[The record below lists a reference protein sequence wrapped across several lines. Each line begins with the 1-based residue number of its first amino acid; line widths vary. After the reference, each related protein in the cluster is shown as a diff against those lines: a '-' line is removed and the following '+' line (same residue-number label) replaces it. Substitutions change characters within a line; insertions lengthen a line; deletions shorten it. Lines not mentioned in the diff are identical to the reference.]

1 MLRNLYKT
9 ILLLLCFYFVSC
21 SKTKNH
27 KNAFGYEENGQ
38 TFIKLKDKLSY
49 MAHDPISVFLNK
61 KYWDSIILTI
71 PSLRNGKIDGADIPA
86 PKGYYK
92 YSGDITIN
100 GDELHVNLLINN
112 TDDKKII
119 PFEWNGKYVFR
130 KLNSE
135 N

>member
-1 MLRNLYKT
+1 MLRNLQKA
-9 ILLLLCFYFVSC
+9 LLLILCFYLVNC
-21 SKTKNH
+21 STNKNH

-61 KYWDSIILTI
+61 KYWDSIII
-71 PSLRNGKIDGADIPA
+71 AVPSLRDGKIDGADIPV
-86 PKGYYK
+86 PRGCYK

-100 GDELHVNLLINN
+100 GNELQVNLLINN
-112 TDDKKII
+112 TDDKKIA
-119 PFEWNGKYVFR
+119 PFEWNGKYIYR
-130 KLNSE
+130 KPNTE

>member
-61 KYWDSIILTI
+61 KYWDSIIITI

-92 YSGDITIN
+92 YSGDISIN